1 MLLHPDIAV
10 AMCACYRSQWL
21 RCCWLS
27 VLSVPDYDLTGAL
40 HFAVTLFVI
49 FAEKYFTLGDYPVR
63 VSGMKV
69 YQTSDESCILETPVC
84 WGSNAAVRA
93 VVVQA
98 PGGGGCC
105 RLSCAIVAWSY
116 VQGQQGSG
124 QCRESAGCWLPLV
137 LRIVAPLMC

>member
-98 PGGGGCC
+98 PGGGGGGAGLAVPVWHGLMSRGSKAAVSAGSLQAVGC
-105 RLSCAIVAWSY
+105 RLSCA
-116 VQGQQGSG
+116 
-124 QCRESAGCWLPLV
+124 
-137 LRIVAPLMC
+137 